1 MIEAAW
7 GRELVRGA
15 GDISVCGLGVE
26 MKHAGSGWTFDI
38 EDLNLIPT
46 LTLIRDPKLPGAQ
59 PSHSFGSN
67 PDGPYHIRNAALK
80 VAGVA
85 QPSSAP
91 FAVG

>member
-1 MIEAAW
+1 MGIFK
-7 GRELVRGA
+7 
-15 GDISVCGLGVE
+15 ISVCGLGVE
-26 MKHAGSGWTFDI
+26 VKHAVSGWTFDK